1 MKHALFPLNTVL
13 FPGSILPLKI
23 FEQRYL
29 NLVKDCMKQQ
39 TGFVVVLISEGKEV
53 GSTPQIYCT
62 GCYVEIIDWEPLEN
76 GLLGIS
82 IQAKYRARLSN
93 SSVRDD
99 GLLLAEVSTLDST
112 LDNNPDMP
120 EAYKPLTDTL
130 RQLLNHPFAERYKD
144 NVDFNNTA
152 DICYRLGEL
161 LPISN
166 KEKQLLL
173 ESETTEQ
180 MLDQLAL
187 HINALQK

>member
-13 FPGSILPLKI
+13 FPGSILPLQI

-29 NLVKDCMKQQ
+29 NLIKDCMKQQ

-53 GSTPQIYCT
+53 GAAPQIYST
-62 GCYVEIIDWEPLEN
+62 GCYVEIIDWESLEN
-76 GLLGIS
+76 GLLGVTVK
-82 IQAKYRARLSN
+82 AKYRVHLSN

-99 GLLLAEVSTLDST
+99 GLLFAEATQQVSTLDDNPVLPDAFKALPET
-112 LDNNPDMP
+112 LI
-120 EAYKPLTDTL
+120 
-130 RQLLNHPFAERYKD
+130 QLMKHPFAERYK
-144 NVDFNNTA
+144 NSVDLSNTA

-161 LPISN
+161 LPVSN

>member
-13 FPGSILPLKI
+13 FPGSILPLQI

-29 NLVKDCMKQQ
+29 SLITDCLKQQ
-39 TGFVVVLISEGKEV
+39 TGFVIVLISDGKEV
-53 GSTPQIYCT
+53 GITPQIYCT
-62 GCYVEIIDWEPLEN
+62 GCYVEIIDWESLEN
-76 GLLGIS
+76 GLLGITV
-82 IQAKYRARLSN
+82 QARYRVHLSN

-99 GLLLAEVSTLDST
+99 GLLLAEISPLESSLDK
-112 LDNNPDMP
+112 NPELP
-120 EAYKPLTDTL
+120 ENFKPLSETL
-130 RQLLNHPFAERYKD
+130 KQLLKHPFAEHYQSD
-144 NVDFNNTA
+144 VDFNNTA

-173 ESETTEQ
+173 ETETTQQ

>member
-13 FPGSILPLKI
+13 FPGSTLPLQI

-29 NLVKDCMKQQ
+29 NLIKDCMKQQ
-39 TGFVVVLISEGKEV
+39 TGFVTVLISDGKEV
-53 GSTPQIYCT
+53 GATPQIYCT
-62 GCYVEIIDWEPLEN
+62 GCYVEIIDWEALEN

-82 IQAKYRARLSN
+82 VQAKYRAHLSN

-99 GLLLAEVSTLDST
+99 GLLLAEVSPVKSNLD
-112 LDNNPDMP
+112 DNPVLP
-120 EAYKPLTDTL
+120 ETFKPLSDTL
-130 RQLLNHPFAERYKD
+130 EQLLNHPFARHYRNK
-144 NVDFNNTA
+144 VDFNNTA

-166 KEKQLLL
+166 KQKQLLL
-173 ESETTEQ
+173 ETETTEQ

-187 HINALQK
+187 HINALQT

>member
-13 FPGSILPLKI
+13 FPGSILPLQI

-29 NLVKDCMKQQ
+29 TLIKDCMKQQ
-39 TGFVVVLISEGKEV
+39 SGFISVLISDGKEV
-53 GSTPQIYCT
+53 GASPKIYCT
-62 GCYVEIIDWEPLEN
+62 GCYVEIIDWDSLSN

-82 IQAKYRARLSN
+82 IQAKYRVHLSD

-99 GLLLAEVSTLDST
+99 GLLLAESVPLVSTLDKNPALPET
-112 LDNNPDMP
+112 L
-120 EAYKPLTDTL
+120 KPLSETL
-130 RQLLNHPFAERYKD
+130 KQLLDHPFAERYKGK
-144 NVDFNNTA
+144 VDFNNTA
-152 DICYRLGEL
+152 DLCYRLSEL

-173 ESETTEQ
+173 ETETAEQ
-180 MLDQLAL
+180 MLDLLVL